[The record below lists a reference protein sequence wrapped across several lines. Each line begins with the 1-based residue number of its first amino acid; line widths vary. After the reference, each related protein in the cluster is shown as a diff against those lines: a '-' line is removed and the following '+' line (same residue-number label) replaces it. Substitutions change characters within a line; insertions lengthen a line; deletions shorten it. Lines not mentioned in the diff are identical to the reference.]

1 MSALPPP
8 PGPPGPPEK
17 MWSRIVSGDAKKDE
31 AKEKSEAK
39 GNDKPKL
46 DGNVWPQRA
55 SGDISPDINEGYH

>member
-1 MSALPPP
+1 
-8 PGPPGPPEK
+8 
-17 MWSRIVSGDAKKDE
+17 MWSRVVSGDAKKDE

-55 SGDISPDINEGYH
+55 SEDISSGINEGYH